1 MAIRGKRRVR
11 HALICIIGGG
21 LLSFMLAVPVH
32 CETPLKPENQPA
44 AGKSGMVAS
53 AHRLA
58 SEAGVEILKRG
69 GNAVDAA
76 VAAAFAVGVVE
87 PYASGIGG
95 GGFMLIYT
103 SDSGKV
109 AAVDY
114 RETAPG
120 KTPRGKGKPPAT
132 GGKSIA
138 VPGTVAGLSAAL
150 SSHGTMT
157 LKEVLEPAIRLAEG
171 GFVLSRIFIRF
182 LSAYSG
188 KISQFPAL
196 NAFYLK
202 PGYRE
207 GDRFY
212 QKDLARTY
220 RSIAEKGSDF
230 FYRGELSEAIIAA
243 VKRSG
248 GRLSRQDLAGYR
260 AIAREPVKGRYRNHD
275 IYSMP
280 PPSSGGVHV
289 IGLLNIMSGFDVA
302 ALGGHSAAFIQLTA
316 EAMRRVFRDRERY
329 MGDPDFVRVPVEN
342 LISPAHA
349 EQLTKG
355 IKKGRINPN
364 FKMPALSESEHTTHI
379 SVVDNHGNMVA
390 LTQTLN
396 SFFGSG
402 ILVPATGILL
412 NNEMA
417 DFAAEGPNAPEP
429 GKKPVSN
436 LSPTIV
442 LRDGKPFLSLGMAG
456 ATRIIAGLPQII
468 MNAVDFGMNIQE
480 AVNAPRFYC
489 RSETISM
496 EARIPKHTR
505 NALAAMGY
513 GIKVRKPLDIYFG
526 GAQAVMID
534 PQSGIRYGAADPRRK
549 GAAAG
554 Y

>member
-1 MAIRGKRRVR
+1 MAICGRRCR
-11 HALICIIGGG
+11 HVLICIIGSG
-21 LLSFMLAVPVH
+21 LLSFMSPVPAD
-32 CETPLKPENQPA
+32 ETSLRPEDRPIA
-44 AGKSGMVAS
+44 AKSGMAAS

-76 VAAAFAVGVVE
+76 VAAAFAIGVVE

-95 GGFMLIYT
+95 GGFILIYNA
-103 SDSGKV
+103 DSGKV

-114 RETAPG
+114 RESAPR
-120 KTPRGKGKPPAT
+120 KTPRTKGKPPAT
-132 GGKSIA
+132 GGKSVA

-150 SSHGTMT
+150 ASHGTMT

-171 GFVLSRIFIRF
+171 GFTLEPIFIRF
-182 LSAYSG
+182 LSAYAG
-188 KISQFPAL
+188 KIAQFPAL
-196 NAFYLK
+196 NAFYLQ
-202 PGYRE
+202 PGYRS

-212 QKDLARTY
+212 QKDLARTL

-230 FYRGELSEAIIAA
+230 FYRGELSAAIVAA

-248 GRLSRQDLAGYR
+248 GRLSRQDLAEYR
-260 AIAREPVKGRYRNHD
+260 AVARKPVTGRYRNYE
-275 IYSMP
+275 IYAMP

-289 IGLLNIMSGFDVA
+289 IELLNIMSCFDVA
-302 ALGGHSAAFIQLTA
+302 SIGRHSAAFIRLMS
-316 EAMRRVFRDRERY
+316 EAMRRVFLDRDRY
-329 MGDPDFVRVPVEN
+329 MGDPDFVRVPVEK
-342 LISPAHA
+342 
-349 EQLTKG
+349 LTSQARA
-355 IKKGRINPN
+355 KKLADEIAQGKINRN
-364 FKMPALSESEHTTHI
+364 FKMPAPAESEHTTHI
-379 SVVDNHGNMVA
+379 SVVDKQGNMVA

-402 ILVPATGILL
+402 ILVPGTGILL

-417 DFAAEGPNAPEP
+417 DFAAEGPNAPKP
-429 GKKPVSN
+429 GKKPVSS
-436 LSPTIV
+436 LSPTII

-456 ATRIIAGLPQII
+456 ATRIITGLPQII
-468 MNAVDFGMNIQE
+468 MNVVDFGMNIQE

-489 RSETISM
+489 RSETISL
-496 EARIPKHTR
+496 EARIPKQTR
-505 NALAAMGY
+505 DALAGMGRS
-513 GIKVRKPLDIYFG
+513 IELRRPFDIYFG

-534 PQSGIRYGAADPRRK
+534 PRSTIRYGAADPRRQ